1 MNIVLGIPDNMVA
14 PTIDALCA
22 RNNYQ
27 AEIDGQPN
35 PESKQA
41 FALRQILGQV
51 TGEVKPG
58 NRAALVATAKLVAD
72 AQDAAIDSSFTVAVG

>member
-1 MNIVLGIPDNMVA
+1 MNIVLGIPDNMVDA
-14 PTIDALCA
+14 TVDALCV

-35 PESKQA
+35 PETKQA
-41 FALRQILGQV
+41 FALRQILGHV

-58 NRAALVATAKLVAD
+58 NRAALIATTKLVAD
-72 AQDAAIDSSFTVAVG
+72 AQDAVIDANFTVAIG